1 MAIEITGYGSL
12 TIGDFPQA
20 IVTALNEQGLFDSVT
35 LSGSVIECVKNGV
48 TILSLG
54 YGSGGKFT
62 VKNTNDTQ
70 LWTYDLGT
78 PTVGTL
84 SKCGSS
90 ILITQYNTSIDG
102 VKCVTTIAV
111 GKSVDDKIFI
121 MHHGFASTSNHFMR
135 AFTEDSS
142 EVILEINWSITNTPY
157 TRIANVCAYS
167 AEIGI
172 DSSNS
177 FFRNFSQQTTI
188 PHVTVTTT
196 VEAITP
202 LQFSLGGKNFLT
214 NGYYS
219 IMDDES

>member
-1 MAIEITGYGSL
+1 MAIEITGYGTP

-20 IVTALNEQGLFDSVT
+20 IATALNEQGLFDSVT
-35 LSGSVIECVKNGV
+35 LTGSVIDCVKNGV

-54 YGSGGKFT
+54 LGSGGKFT
-62 VKNTNDTQ
+62 VKNNNDTR

-78 PTVGTL
+78 PTVGTV
-84 SKCGSS
+84 SKCGSN
-90 ILITQYNTSIDG
+90 IVITCYNNMANVNG
-102 VKCVTTIAV
+102 VTTIAV
-111 GKSVDDKIFI
+111 GKSINNKIFI
-121 MHHGFASTSNHFMR
+121 MHHGFVSTSNQFMR
-135 AFTEDSS
+135 SFTEDGSD
-142 EVILEINWSITNTPY
+142 VIMENNWSISNTPY
-157 TRIANVCAYS
+157 TRIASVCAYS

-172 DSSNS
+172 DVSDS

-188 PHVTVTTT
+188 PHVTVSTT

-202 LQFSLGGKNFLT
+202 LQFSLEGKNFLT

>member
-1 MAIEITGYGSL
+1 MAIEITGYGSS

-35 LSGSVIECVKNGV
+35 SSGSTIDCVKNGV

-54 YGSGGKFT
+54 LGSGGKFT
-62 VKNTNDTQ
+62 VKNTNNTQ

-78 PTVGTL
+78 PTVGTV

-90 ILITQYNTSIDG
+90 VVITLYNEMAKVNG
-102 VKCVTTIAV
+102 VTTIAV
-111 GKSVDDKIFI
+111 GKSINDKIFI
-121 MHHGFASTSNHFMR
+121 MHHGFVSTSNHFMR

-142 EVILEINWSITNTPY
+142 EVILENNWSITNTPY

-172 DSSNS
+172 DSSDS

-196 VEAITP
+196 VEAIIP

>member
-1 MAIEITGYGSL
+1 MAIEITGYGSS

-35 LSGSVIECVKNGV
+35 LSGSVIDCAKNGV

-54 YGSGGKFT
+54 LGSGGKFT
-62 VKNTNDTQ
+62 VKNNNDTQ

-78 PTVGTL
+78 PTVGTV

-90 ILITQYNTSIDG
+90 VVITLYNNMANVNG
-102 VKCVTTIAV
+102 VTTIAV
-111 GKSVDDKIFI
+111 GKSINNKIFI
-121 MHHGFASTSNHFMR
+121 MHHGFVSDSNHFMR
-135 AFTEDSS
+135 AFTDDSS
-142 EVILEINWSITNTPY
+142 EVILENNWSISNTPY

-172 DSSNS
+172 DSSDS